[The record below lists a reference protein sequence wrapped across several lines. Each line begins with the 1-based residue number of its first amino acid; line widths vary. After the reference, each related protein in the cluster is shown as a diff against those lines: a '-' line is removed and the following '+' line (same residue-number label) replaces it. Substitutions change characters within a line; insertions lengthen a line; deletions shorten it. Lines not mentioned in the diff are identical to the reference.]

1 MVRCAR
7 LGSLVVLLTLA
18 VFGGEARAQTAGA
31 TSAAIDGT
39 IADSSGAPL
48 PGVTITVSS
57 RMLQGQRVVVTS
69 TDGVYRVP
77 QLPPGE
83 YRIAYELSGFATVI
97 RERQQLAAGFNATI
111 DLKMEV
117 STMQE
122 TVTVEGASPVVDQK
136 ASTVTTNFDEEKLAT
151 LPSSRDI
158 WSILAVSPAVQVQRV
173 DVGGSTAG
181 TQTGYSAY
189 DTKSDQHRP
198 MVEGMV
204 LTEGTNAAGF
214 YYDYGSFSEV
224 TVSSG
229 SHAAD
234 MGWPGIRSSFISKS
248 GGSQYRG
255 RAYLDYQNGDIQSFN
270 IDEDQA
276 QFLRAGGGLEARDL
290 NRMVNYRD
298 VNLDAGG
305 YIKKD
310 VLWWYGSFRDQEI
323 NVRYPN
329 FPVKPFA
336 TQLRNYTAKG
346 TYTLNANNKL
356 VGYTQWGRKA
366 QPNRLDYYTTS
377 SSAAIHTSE
386 ESTWNQGL
394 LGNVWKGEWNSVLSD
409 RMFLEVRGGRFGYEW
424 TNDRYGSSPSYQD
437 LGNNL
442 VTGSNRNWGQNI
454 GREQVSGALS
464 FYKDNWLGAHNFKI
478 GGEVFRESIDYLR
491 GLPGNGGDGTTFTG
505 NVLHVLRNGAPVE
518 IYQFA
523 GPTASQNG
531 LWTYGAYLSDTWQ
544 LSRRATLNLGVR
556 YDRYRGFIPA
566 QGMPASTFFPEA
578 RRVDAVDNVFTWNLF
593 SPRLGFN
600 YDLTGDGKTLVK
612 VNYGQYWWNPGTTL
626 AANVNTNPPD
636 VFRRYAWTD
645 RNGDLVWQEGEQG
658 TLLGSQGG
666 VGSAGIDPGL
676 NDTWTRE
683 ASAWLDRELIANFG
697 LRAGVIYRRIGNQ
710 YQIFNPNRP
719 YDAFSVPVSITD
731 PGIDGRAGTA
741 DDGDSYQGYNLSAAA
756 LALPVLNV
764 VQNGAGVSEFWTFE
778 ATGTKRMS
786 DGWSLLSTFSYRWNY
801 DYADAYFGNNLR
813 ARSLIQNPN
822 ELINTDEGRYTFGTW
837 AFKLTGTYDAP
848 WGIRL
853 APSYRHQAGQP
864 FGRTFL
870 ATMNYG
876 TQRVLAEPIDTQRQ
890 ANINVIDLRIE
901 KSIPLGLR
909 KVGLVLDVYNITN
922 ANTEQNINWSSGSTY
937 LAPSTII
944 GPRILRF
951 GARFDW

>member
-1 MVRCAR
+1 MVRCTR
-7 LGSLVVLLTLA
+7 VGFVVLLLTLGL
-18 VFGGEARAQTAGA
+18 FGGEARAQTAGA

-48 PGVTITVSS
+48 PGVTITVAGRS
-57 RMLQGQRVVVTS
+57 LQGQRVVVTG

-83 YRIAYELSGFATVI
+83 YRIAYEMSGFATVV
-97 RERQQLAAGFNATI
+97 REKQQLAAGFNATI
-111 DLKMEV
+111 DLTMEV

-158 WSILAVSPAVQVQRV
+158 WSILAVAPAVQVQRV

-224 TVSSG
+224 SVSSG

-248 GGSQYRG
+248 GGNQYRG
-255 RAYLDYQNGDIQSFN
+255 RAYVDYQNGDVQSYN
-270 IDEDQA
+270 IDDSQA
-276 QFLRAGGGLEARDL
+276 PLLRAGGGLEARDL
-290 NRMVNYRD
+290 NRMVDYRD
-298 VNLDAGG
+298 INLDAGG
-305 YIKKD
+305 YVKKD

-336 TQLRNYTAKG
+336 TELRNYTVKG
-346 TYTLNANNKL
+346 TYTLNPNNKL
-356 VGYTQWGRKA
+356 VGYSQWGRKA

-386 ESTWNQGL
+386 QSTWNQGL

-409 RMFLEVRGGRFGYEW
+409 KMFLEVRGGRFGYEW
-424 TNDRYGSSPSYQD
+424 TNDRYGSTPSYQD
-437 LGNNL
+437 LGTNL

-454 GREQVSGALS
+454 GREQGSGALS
-464 FYKDNWLGAHNFKI
+464 LYKDNLLGTHNFKL
-478 GGEVFRESIDYLR
+478 GGEVFRETINYLR
-491 GLPGNGGDGTTFTG
+491 GLPDSGGEDTFPG
-505 NVLHVLRNGAPVE
+505 NVLHVLRNGAPIEVF
-518 IYQFA
+518 QFA
-523 GPTASQNG
+523 GPTESVNG
-531 LWTYGAYLSDTWQ
+531 LWTYAGYLSDTWQ
-544 LSRRATLNLGVR
+544 LNRRATLNLGVR
-556 YDRYRGFIPA
+556 YDRYRGFIPE

-578 RRVDAVDNVFTWNLF
+578 RTVDAIDNVFTWNLF
-593 SPRLGFN
+593 SPRFGFN
-600 YDLTGDGKTLVK
+600 YDLTGDGRTLLK

-626 AANVNTNPPD
+626 ASNVNTNPPD

-645 RNGDLVWQEGEQG
+645 RNGDLLWQDGEQG
-658 TLLGSQGG
+658 TLLAAQGG
-666 VGSAGIDPGL
+666 VGSAGIDPSL
-676 NDTWTRE
+676 KDTWTRE
-683 ASAWLDRELIANFG
+683 ASVWLDREVLANFG
-697 LRAGVIYRRIGNQ
+697 VRAGVIYRRIGDM
-710 YQIFNPNRP
+710 YQVNNANRP
-719 YDAFSVPVSITD
+719 YDAFNVPTSITD

-741 DDGDSYQGYNLSAAA
+741 DDGATYAAYNLSAAA
-756 LALPVLNV
+756 LALPVVNM
-764 VQNGAGVSEFWTFE
+764 VQNGPGVGEFWTFE

-786 DGWSLLSTFSYRWNY
+786 DKWSLLSTFSYRWNY
-801 DYADAYFGNNLR
+801 DFEDAYFGNNLR
-813 ARSLIQNPN
+813 ARELPQSAND
-822 ELINTDEGRYTFGTW
+822 LINTDEGRYNFTTW
-837 AFKLTGTYDAP
+837 AFKLTGTYDMK

-853 APSYRHQAGQP
+853 APSFRHQSGQP

-876 TQRVLAEPIDTQRQ
+876 SQRVLAEPIDAQRQ
-890 ANINVIDLRIE
+890 DNINVTDLRVE
-901 KSIPLGLR
+901 KSLALGAR
-909 KVGLVLDVYNITN
+909 RVGLVLDVYNITN

-944 GPRILRF
+944 GPRIVRF

>member
-1 MVRCAR
+1 MVRVAR
-7 LGSLVVLLTLA
+7 LWSLVVLLTLA
-18 VFGGEARAQTAGA
+18 VFGGAAWAQTAGA
-31 TSAAIDGT
+31 TNAAIDGT

-48 PGVTITVSS
+48 PGVTVTVTGRS
-57 RMLQGQRVVVTS
+57 LQGQRVVVTGG
-69 TDGVYRVP
+69 DGLYRIP

-83 YRIAYELSGFATVI
+83 YRIAYELSGFATVV

-111 DLKMEV
+111 DLMMEV

-158 WSILAVSPAVQVQRV
+158 WSIMAVSPAVQVQRV

-181 TQTGYSAY
+181 TQTGYSSY

-224 TVSSG
+224 SVSSG

-248 GGSQYRG
+248 GGNQYRG
-255 RAYLDYQNGDIQSFN
+255 RAYVDYQNGDIQSYN
-270 IDEDQA
+270 IDAEQA
-276 QFLRAGGGLEARDL
+276 QFLRAGGGLEPRDL
-290 NRMVNYRD
+290 NRMVDYRD

-346 TYTLNANNKL
+346 TYTLNPNNKL
-356 VGYTQWGRKA
+356 IGYSQWGRKA

-377 SSAAIHTSE
+377 SSAAIHSSE
-386 ESTWNQGL
+386 QSTWNQGL

-409 RMFLEVRGGRFGYEW
+409 RMFLEVRGGRFGYVW
-424 TNDRYGSSPSYQD
+424 TNDRYGSAPSYQD
-437 LGNNL
+437 LGTN
-442 VTGSNRNWGQNI
+442 VVGGSNRNWGQNI
-454 GREQVSGALS
+454 GREQASGALS
-464 FYKDNWLGAHNFKI
+464 FYKDNLWGTHNFKV
-478 GGEVFRESIDYLR
+478 GGEVFRETINYLR
-491 GLPGNGGDGTTFTG
+491 GLPDSGGADTFPG
-505 NVLHVLRNGAPVE
+505 NVLHVLRNGAPIEV
-518 IYQFA
+518 YQFA
-523 GPTASQNG
+523 GPTESVNG
-531 LWTYGAYLSDTWQ
+531 LWTYAGYLSDTWQ
-544 LSRRATLNLGVR
+544 LNRRATLNIGVR
-556 YDRYRGFIPA
+556 FDRYRGFIPE
-566 QGMPASTFFPEA
+566 QGMPASEFFPEA
-578 RRVDAVDNVFTWNLF
+578 RTVDAVDDVFTWNLF

-600 YDLTGDGKTLVK
+600 YDLTGDGKTLLK

-626 AANVNTNPPD
+626 ASNVNTNPPD
-636 VFRRYAWTD
+636 VFLRYQWLD
-645 RNGDLVWQEGEQG
+645 RNGDLLFQPGETG
-658 TLLGSQGG
+658 TLLGRQGG
-666 VGSAGIDPGL
+666 VGSAGIDPNL
-676 NDTWTRE
+676 KDTWTRE
-683 ASAWLDRELIANFG
+683 ASVWIDRELMANFG
-697 LRAGVIYRRIGNQ
+697 VRAGVIYRRIGSQ
-710 YQIFNPNRP
+710 YQVYNANRP
-719 YDAFSVPVSITD
+719 YAAFNVPVDVID

-741 DDGDSYQGYNLSAAA
+741 DDGAVYPMFNLAAA
-756 LALPVLNV
+756 NLALPVVNV
-764 VQNGAGVSEFWTFE
+764 VQNGPGNSEFWTFE
-778 ATGTKRMS
+778 ATGTKRVS

-801 DYADAYFGNNLR
+801 DFSNAYFGSNLR
-813 ARSLIQNPN
+813 SLSLPLSDND
-822 ELINTDEGRYTFGTW
+822 LINTDEGRYNFGTW

-853 APSYRHQAGQP
+853 APSYRHQSGQP

-876 TQRVLAEPIDTQRQ
+876 AQRVLAEPLNSQRQ
-890 ANINVIDLRIE
+890 DNINVVDLRVE
-901 KSIPLGLR
+901 KSVPFGARRL
-909 KVGLVLDVYNITN
+909 GLVLDIYNITN
-922 ANTEQNINWSSGSTY
+922 ANTEQNINWNSGSTY